1 MEKAAKTRAR
11 QIDSIKKRLL
21 SESFPRLQ
29 ISFILLVTA
38 LTGFLFSFAML
49 NAGVSSMTLRYPI
62 AIALAYC
69 VFLLLLRVWLWLQ
82 NNSADADLPSPDFGG
97 SSGSSAGG
105 GSNFNFGGGG
115 DFSGAGAGG
124 DWSAG
129 DSSSSSLSGGDSL
142 LDGANFD
149 FDLEEIGLIIV
160 VVVAVLGGL
169 LASFY
174 IIYAAPALLAEIF
187 VDGVLIA
194 GLYKRVRGIERQY
207 WLATAIKRT
216 IVPVI
221 LATVFFTV
229 AGFAVQKAVP
239 EADSIGQVW
248 EYLSAQ

>member
-1 MEKAAKTRAR
+1 
-11 QIDSIKKRLL
+11 
-21 SESFPRLQ
+21 
-29 ISFILLVTA
+29 
-38 LTGFLFSFAML
+38 
-49 NAGVSSMTLRYPI
+49 MTLRYPV

-82 NNSADADLPSPDFGG
+82 NSSVDADLPSLDFDG
-97 SSGSSAGG
+97 SSSSSVGASSSN
-105 GSNFNFGGGG
+105 SNFGGG

-124 DWSAG
+124 DWSAV
-129 DSSSSSLSGGDSL
+129 DSSSSPSGGDSL
-142 LDGANFD
+142 LDGAS
-149 FDLEEIGLIIV
+149 FDLEEIGLIIIA
-160 VVVAVLGGL
+160 VVAVLGGL

-174 IIYAAPALLAEIF
+174 IVYAAPALLAEIF

-194 GLYKRVRGIERQY
+194 GLYKRVKGIERQY
-207 WLATAIKRT
+207 WLATAVKRT

-248 EYLSAQ
+248 KYLSAK